1 MYVYQMYVKN
11 AIWIHI
17 PTYKIATNK
26 HLNGYDA
33 QQDPLSE
40 LIPASTNTG
49 IS

>member
-1 MYVYQMYVKN
+1 MYIKN
-11 AIWIHI
+11 AIWMHI

-26 HLNGYDA
+26 HLNGYDGYDA
-33 QQDPLSE
+33 QQDTLSE